1 MFETRVV
8 SELSQS
14 EIRDLLID
22 LGCDDEGIEIMAPKA
37 EHFIIYAK
45 NLDPRAANIT
55 KQEFLSAGG
64 ETAVAWKTL
73 DLSIEKS
80 EVLMMGT
87 LAQYERVIKKLRA
100 QPFDLEMLAEEIERS
115 IESYKSRIY
124 PSDGGCEIM
133 GILNVT
139 PDSFFD
145 GGRYDRTEKAFERG
159 LEMEKNGASIIDI
172 GGESTRPGSERISIE
187 EELERVIP
195 IIEDLAPRIDIPLSI
210 DTHKPEVA
218 EEAVKAGADMINDV
232 FGLRTEGM
240 AKKVADLGV
249 PVVIMHMQGRP
260 KNMQENPSY
269 RDVIADISTFFL
281 QRIKEAKDAGI
292 EDDNIIIDPGIG
304 FGKRLEHNLEILKR
318 LNEFSS
324 FGYPVLMGASRKS
337 FLGEILG
344 KRADERL
351 FGSLAVAA
359 SAVEKGASYL
369 RVHDVKETRDVIKT
383 VEAIR
388 G

>member
-8 SELSQS
+8 SELSQK

-100 QPFDLEMLAEEIERS
+100 QPFDLEILAEEIERS
-115 IESYKSRIY
+115 VESYKNRIY

-145 GGRYDRTEKAFERG
+145 GGRYERTEKAVERA
-159 LEMEKNGASIIDI
+159 LQMEKNGADIIDI
-172 GGESTRPGSERISIE
+172 GGESTRPGSERVSIE
-187 EELERVIP
+187 KELERVIP
-195 IIEDLAPRIDIPLSI
+195 VIEDLAPRIDIPLSI

-269 RDVIADISTFFL
+269 RDVITDISTFFL

-292 EDDNIIIDPGIG
+292 EDNNIIIDPGIG

-318 LNEFSS
+318 LNEFTS
-324 FGYPVLMGASRKS
+324 FGYPVLLGASRKS